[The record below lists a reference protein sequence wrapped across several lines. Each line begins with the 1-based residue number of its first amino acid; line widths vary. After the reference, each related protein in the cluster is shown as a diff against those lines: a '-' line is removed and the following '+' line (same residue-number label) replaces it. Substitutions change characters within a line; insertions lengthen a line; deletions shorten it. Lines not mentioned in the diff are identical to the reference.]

1 MFILQNIVFSSIL
14 ESREMRFQSL
24 GLRKYKAH
32 LLMTLAQMGYT
43 ILYFITEAAFNRGL
57 NPYIYIT
64 YRHILAAV
72 VVAPFAYF
80 LERYTDVPIGF

>member
-1 MFILQNIVFSSIL
+1 MG
-14 ESREMRFQSL
+14 FQSS

-72 VVAPFAYF
+72 VVGPFAYF